1 MKYYNSKENAVEQYS
16 GGGHGSYL
24 LLDES
29 NGCENQCATG
39 ISYYKS
45 TEYTE
50 KAYHDFQEGF
60 YVISGTGMAAV
71 GEQEFSIREGMTFI
85 VPKHTAHQL
94 KAEKRDVP
102 LYVFWFHAK

>member
-1 MKYYNSKENAVEQYS
+1 MRYYNSKENVPEQYS

-24 LLDES
+24 LLDERH
-29 NGCENQCATG
+29 GCKNRCATG

-60 YVISGTGMAAV
+60 YVISGMGSVIV
-71 GEQEFSIREGMTFI
+71 GDQEFELHEGMSFI
-85 VPKHTAHQL
+85 VPKNMAHQL
-94 KAEKRDVP
+94 KAEKDNVP
-102 LYVFWFHAK
+102 LYVFWFHAD